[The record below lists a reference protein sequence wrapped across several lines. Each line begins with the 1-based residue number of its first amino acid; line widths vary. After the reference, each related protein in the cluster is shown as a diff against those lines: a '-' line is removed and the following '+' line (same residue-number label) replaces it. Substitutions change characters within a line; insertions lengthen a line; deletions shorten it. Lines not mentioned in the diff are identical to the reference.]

1 MKLIRG
7 TNEILLSMIL
17 RTQNYSRKNMIYLL
31 DHLRERET
39 IPKQYLHQI

>member
-1 MKLIRG
+1 
-7 TNEILLSMIL
+7 
-17 RTQNYSRKNMIYLL
+17 MIYLL